1 MSHAPRSW
9 VLAASERTYR
19 LLLFAYPPAYRRAYG
34 QLMVQAYR
42 DLCRDTVRR
51 KGMAGLAALWFR
63 ILGDLATS
71 AIAQHLEALREGAPT
86 MTKKEHVLA
95 IVAAVLPLA
104 LWAALALINPRFVRH
119 MFVRSPAQPWGWIMV
134 AGVFLLVGLAYF
146 SQRKAF
152 ELTSQSGSSDQV
164 PSRRILRGTLR
175 AISVALF
182 VLPAIVL
189 VLFGPAAIMVLN
201 ME

>member
-19 LLLFAYPPAYRRAYG
+19 LLLFAYPPAYRREYG

-42 DLCRDTVRR
+42 DLYRDTVCR

-152 ELTSQSGSSDQV
+152 ELTSQSGSSGQAL
-164 PSRRILRGTLR
+164 SRRILRGTLR

>member
-19 LLLFAYPPAYRRAYG
+19 LLLFAYPPAYRREYG

-42 DLCRDTVRR
+42 DLYRDTVCR

-119 MFVRSPAQPWGWIMV
+119 MFVRSPAQPWGWIMA

-152 ELTSQSGSSDQV
+152 ELTSQSGSSGQA

>member
-19 LLLFAYPPAYRRAYG
+19 LLLFAYPPAYRREYG

-42 DLCRDTVRR
+42 DLYRDTVCR

-152 ELTSQSGSSDQV
+152 ELTSQSGSSGQA